1 MPPLDTT
8 TLAALTITALLMSWL
23 WARRRGQGP
32 RHERSDAL
40 DTIAD
45 FPPQAVRVLT
55 LTERQAYDL
64 LQRAL
69 PGHLVLAQ
77 VPLSRFISVPAVQ
90 MHGEWLNR
98 VGRLSVDLL
107 VCDKSSNVIAAIEIR
122 TEQESA
128 RSQKRHARL
137 VRVLQ
142 AARIPVQQWDA
153 GALPSTAEVRSS
165 FAALW
170 SAKSTHAAP
179 MSVQASAMLPVPD
192 IMEVLELGDREFA
205 IAEQLEPV
213 PSGFFDDV
221 EFGSTPT
228 AKS

>member
-1 MPPLDTT
+1 MPPFDNNL
-8 TLAALTITALLMSWL
+8 LAAVTVTALLLSWF
-23 WARRRGQGP
+23 WARRRGQAPTRDRG
-32 RHERSDAL
+32 DAL

-107 VCDKSSNVIAAIEIR
+107 VCDKSSNVVAAVEIR
-122 TEQESA
+122 TEQESP

-137 VRVLQ
+137 ARVLQ

-153 GALPSTAEVRSS
+153 AALPSPAEVRSR

-170 SAKSTHAAP
+170 ASRSGHAAP
-179 MSVQASAMLPVPD
+179 QSVPASAMLPVPD
-192 IMEVLELGDREFA
+192 IMEVLELGDEAFA
-205 IAEQLEPV
+205 NAEQLEPV
-213 PSGFFDDV
+213 PSGFFDDLD
-221 EFGSTPT
+221 FGSAST
-228 AKS
+228 AKQ